1 MLLFGLLL
9 VQVGVNAVGKRLAS
23 DIGGVKRLHSL
34 VTLIEGIYL
43 FPWMVI
49 ILVTQVCM
57 NIMLCI
63 LHVCQTLGN
72 AQHRRGVM
80 RKAVFPGVI
89 SCIIIERSSSKC
101 NLHKLENQ

>member
-43 FPWMVI
+43 CPLMVI
-49 ILVTQVCM
+49 ILVTQVCVD
-57 NIMLCI
+57 IMLCT
-63 LHVCQTLGN
+63 LHVHQTLGN
-72 AQHRRGVM
+72 VQHRCGLM
-80 RKAVFPGVI
+80 RKPF
-89 SCIIIERSSSKC
+89 SSEQ
-101 NLHKLENQ
+101 LYA

>member
-34 VTLIEGIYL
+34 VTLLEGIYL

-49 ILVTQVCM
+49 ILVTQVCV

-63 LHVCQTLGN
+63 LHVRQSLGN
-72 AQHRRGVM
+72 VQDNCGLM
-80 RKAVFPGVI
+80 RKAIFLRAT
-89 SCIIIERSSSKC
+89 SCIILDISSSKC
-101 NLHKLENQ
+101 NLHNLESH

>member
-9 VQVGVNAVGKRLAS
+9 AQVGVNAVGKRLAS

-49 ILVTQVCM
+49 ILVTQVCV

-63 LHVCQTLGN
+63 LHVRQTLGN
-72 AQHRRGVM
+72 AQHSCGVM
-80 RKAVFPGVI
+80 RKTIFLRVT
-89 SCIIIERSSSKC
+89 SCIILDRSSSKC
-101 NLHKLENQ
+101 NLHSLENQ